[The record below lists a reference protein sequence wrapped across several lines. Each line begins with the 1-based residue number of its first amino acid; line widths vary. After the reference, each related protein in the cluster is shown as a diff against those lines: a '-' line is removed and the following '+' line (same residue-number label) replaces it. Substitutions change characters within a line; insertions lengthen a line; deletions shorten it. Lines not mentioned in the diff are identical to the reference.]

1 MKTLSQIREL
11 ISEKKKHK
19 EEMCDDC
26 GKASKVCGCS
36 DMKEE
41 KELSAKQKKIAAM
54 AGDKDKI
61 DAEDLAKLRSMKK
74 EEVEQVNEGPFS
86 SGALKPTQAMLD
98 KSNSIE
104 SHTTFQGKDKKGTYT
119 AKLHRPAGSS
129 DHKEISRVYD
139 TAESVDLDEGGMP
152 SSVIKSKQAREKMS
166 PEDLHAHVKSLQ
178 AKGGPV
184 FGGKSV
190 EHIAREMAWSHGHGK
205 MSPHYWD
212 KIKHLEPKNEE
223 VEQVDEV
230 APPGWEGTVKAMKK
244 HKGIDNPWALAWS
257 MKNKGMKSHKKD

>member
-41 KELSAKQKKIAAM
+41 KELSAKQKKIAAIT
-54 AGDKDKI
+54 GDKDKI

-74 EEVEQVNEGPFS
+74 EEAEQV
-86 SGALKPTQAMLD
+86 
-98 KSNSIE
+98 
-104 SHTTFQGKDKKGTYT
+104 
-119 AKLHRPAGSS
+119 
-129 DHKEISRVYD
+129 
-139 TAESVDLDEGGMP
+139 DEGGMP

-166 PEDLHAHVKSLQ
+166 PEDLHAHVKSLK
-178 AKGGPV
+178 AKGGPI

-212 KIKHLEPKNEE
+212 KIKHLEPKNEAKLPPLHKRTGNQQIAHDLGLDQEYSQKYPGGEKQRTKDKAAFLKRFPPPKNEE